1 MVRAMSSYRIVC
13 PFLSDVVH
21 SRPTLLWL
29 PLLTV
34 AVALLP
40 GLATGWTIPAVQQP
54 TCGSMYH
61 ARVPLLGLYGPA
73 ARLPIDSACRER
85 RRWTLAS
92 TNNAGGGGDKEVN
105 EDPYRGVPSSVAPSS
120 SGGSGSGNN
129 NRALDPLVRAVTR
142 SDGPASTTASSVSI
156 PVLGSLELD
165 RSLFL
170 LVPLIGFAV
179 GGILLS
185 LYILVNSGDAIVQ
198 SVAESTATRA
208 TTTID
213 SGAACRGLCSS
224 QQQDLEGLRT
234 YMNNLG
240 K

>member
-1 MVRAMSSYRIVC
+1 MPSCRAVLSSLSGVVR
-13 PFLSDVVH
+13 
-21 SRPTLLWL
+21 SRPILVRLSLLMA
-29 PLLTV
+29 V
-34 AVALLP
+34 AVLLP
-40 GLATGWTIPAVQQP
+40 GLATGLTIPTVQQP
-54 TCGSMYH
+54 ACGSKYRPHM
-61 ARVPLLGLYGPA
+61 PLLHGPA
-73 ARLPIDSACRER
+73 ARLPIDNACRRSR
-85 RRWTLAS
+85 RPWPLES
-92 TNNAGGGGDKEVN
+92 SNNSEGDKEVN

-120 SGGSGSGNN
+120 GGSNN

-156 PVLGSLELD
+156 PVLGSIELD

-198 SVAESTATRA
+198 SVAESTATTRAA
-208 TTTID
+208 TTINSD
-213 SGAACRGLCSS
+213 AACRGLCSS

-234 YMNNLG
+234 YMNSLG